1 MEQVA
6 IASHYRDIASR
17 YDELDGYQYEKVA
30 EMTVKHL
37 QLQPTDLLV
46 DVGAGTGGITHL
58 LVNFAISLVPRSPR
72 RPGNETTSHYGSI
85 HWKNFASLIFAV

>member
-6 IASHYRDIASR
+6 IASHYMAIASR

-58 LVNFAISLVPRSPR
+58 LWKKAGSYFSTALYICSL
-72 RPGNETTSHYGSI
+72 
-85 HWKNFASLIFAV
+85 